1 VDALKNFAY
10 SSVATPP
17 SPATSGTTLTVT
29 AGQGAL
35 FPAAPFDATVWPSGV
50 QPLSTN
56 AEIVRVTAVATDT
69 LTITRAQYGTT
80 AQSITAGYQIAQT
93 IDANLLTQIATMG
106 GDVSGTTNASTV
118 AKLQGYSIYPGAPSN
133 GNTLIYNS
141 ATGWTPASLTNV
153 STFSAGTTGL
163 TPSSATSGS
172 VTLAGTLA
180 ASNGGTGLTS
190 VGTSGNVLTSNGTTW
205 TSTAPVA
212 APGATLPTA
221 AAAWNGTTVANI
233 TPVTNNAFI
242 TANYNSIPTA
252 TLTELAFLSL
262 PAGTWLVMG
271 RGQFTYTT
279 ATLVG
284 LDLLIYNL
292 STSAYIAAGTVDV
305 GQIAGGDARV
315 GVNVEYVVTL
325 ATASYIALGAYP
337 VYSSGSVNIINGS
350 TELNIPATGLTAVR
364 IA

>member
-1 VDALKNFAY
+1 MSRTPYSLNSYTGGAQALYLA
-10 SSVATPP
+10 SSGIGA
-17 SPATSGTTLTVT
+17 ADTTLTLSGST
-29 AGQGAL
+29 ASWSPLGTTGGWYLSVGYGTANEEKM
-35 FPAAPFDATVWPSGV
+35 FVPSGSWNYTNNYV
-50 QPLSTN
+50 TLSGITRG
-56 AEIVRVTAVATDT
+56 IDYTTAVAQSGGVTCIPVITSTD
-69 LTITRAQYGTT
+69 ISEANY
-80 AQSITAGYQIAQT
+80 A
-93 IDANLLTQIATMG
+93 ANLL
-106 GDVSGTTNASTV
+106 
-118 AKLQGYSIYPGAPSN
+118 YN
-133 GNTLIYNS
+133 G
-141 ATGWTPASLTNV
+141 
-153 STFSAGTTGL
+153 GTTGPLVISGKVTINGNATISGMTITGGTTTSGYVL
-163 TPSSATSGS
+163 TATSPSGS
-172 VTLAGTLA
+172 
-180 ASNGGTGLTS
+180 
-190 VGTSGNVLTSNGTTW
+190 TW
-205 TSTAPVA
+205 TAPV
-212 APGATLPTA
+212 GATLPTA
-221 AAAWNGTTVANI
+221 AAAWNGTTVASI

-242 TANYNSIPTA
+242 TANYNALPTA
-252 TLTELAFLSL
+252 TLTQLAFLAL

-337 VYSSGSVNIINGS
+337 VYSSGSVNVINGS